1 MISPLMVYLP
11 PVSQPQEAPVHGAN
25 KYYGPIAS
33 GYDAKREKDEKWVV
47 EQRIITDM
55 LSDLP
60 PETIVLDCPVGTGRF
75 LEFYLEKG
83 FKFIGMDLSGDM
95 LIQSAL
101 KLGADSDFLQKWV
114 ASCNQ
119 AGGVIPI
126 RMDDDKGQ
134 LGQGDVR
141 STGLPDKSVDV
152 CCNIRI
158 SRWLSPDDC
167 QVMFRE
173 MQRVSRKRVIWTARV
188 ANHPHARTRELF
200 ETALQPGW
208 AIVEDVAGYVT
219 DYRVMRAEFAA

>member
-101 KLGADSDFLQKWV
+101 KLGAQPEDLQKWV
-114 ASCNQ
+114 ALCKER
-119 AGGVIPI
+119 GGVIPI
-126 RMDDDKGQ
+126 RIDGDKGQ

-152 CCNIRI
+152 CVNCRI
-158 SRWLSPDDC
+158 SRWLSPDDN

-173 MQRVSRKRVIWTARV
+173 MQRVARKTIIWTARV
-188 ANHPHARTRELF
+188 ANHPHARTRALYEA
-200 ETALQPGW
+200 ALQPGW
-208 AIVEDVAGYVT
+208 SITADVAGYIT
-219 DYRVMRAEFAA
+219 DYRILRAECAA